1 MVNDNQGCA
10 VKGDFISIL
19 KQFLSGYLADQFHDA
34 IYFSGR
40 GLLFGESSF
49 MGVKVYIPDFLL
61 RAYSVVSDRLA
72 VDNVCLGVFGVVS
85 QSVTVNVVW

>member
-1 MVNDNQGCA
+1 MGFFPPV
-10 VKGDFISIL
+10 L
-19 KQFLSGYLADQFHDA
+19 KQGLSGYVGSSFHDA